1 MLDTTVA
8 SLLFSGL
15 PLADLYRPE
24 IAGRVLALSFQVE
37 GEGELLSGADE
48 KQWGS
53 RRRAALAKFITD
65 QVVVYPDAEVV
76 RAWARLR
83 ARMRQAGR
91 VPETADLW
99 IAAVAVAK
107 DAVLLSHDA
116 VFRQVP
122 GLRLVCHAPE

>member
-24 IAGRVLALSFQVE
+24 IAGRVLALSFQV
-37 GEGELLSGADE
+37 EGELLSGADE